1 MEFLI
6 IATTAGYALQLD
18 GHLNHEFNSEG
29 KLREYLREKGVPK
42 RKIDVA
48 LKVVNTH
55 SGPDREFRLFA

>member
-6 IATTAGYALQLD
+6 IATTAGYALQHGNLRQ
-18 GHLNHEFNSEG
+18 EFNREG
-29 KLREYLREKGVPK
+29 ELREYLKGKGVPE